1 MKKNRAALKSDPS
14 EVSPPSKAISL
25 GKDDFNAWDPGLLKQ
40 IDALIERARPPE
52 MVEENQDLIRQLIV
66 TALKTENSQLG
77 RRDVKIMARAF
88 RELRYG
94 FRIFK
99 DYRDRRKV
107 TIFGSARTPKTHPEY
122 KSAFTF
128 AQKMA
133 QAGYMAITGAGPGI
147 MQAGNHGAGKN
158 NSFGI
163 NIRLPF
169 EQAANKFISKDPRFI
184 DCRFFF
190 TRKLM
195 FLKEASAAVFFPGGF
210 GTHDEAMET
219 LTLVQTG
226 KADMMPLVFIDAP
239 GGTYW
244 TDWQRYIK
252 RHLLVPKKISP
263 DDLSLYK
270 ITDSVDEAVREI
282 THFYHN
288 FHSMRFVK
296 EVLIIRLHRTI
307 PPKAIAIL
315 SKDFKDICVKG
326 TIQATQAKPEEHDHV
341 GLPRLSIPFD
351 RLHWG
356 RLRLLIDR
364 LNEY

>member
-1 MKKNRAALKSDPS
+1 MADKKQKKKMS
-14 EVSPPSKAISL
+14 EQEE
-25 GKDDFNAWDPGLLKQ
+25 FNAWNPDILKQ
-40 IDALIERARPPE
+40 IDELIERARPAKL
-52 MVEENQDLIRQLIV
+52 EEDNRDLVRQLIV
-66 TALKTENSQLG
+66 TALKTENSKLDRG
-77 RRDVKIMARAF
+77 DVKILARAF

-94 FRIFK
+94 FSIFK
-99 DYRDRRKV
+99 PYRNRRKV

-122 KSAFTF
+122 KQAFEF

-169 EQAANKFISKDPRFI
+169 EQAANEFISKDPLFV

-195 FLKEASAAVFFPGGF
+195 FLKETSAAAFFAGGF

-226 KADMMPLVFIDAP
+226 KADMMPLVFLDIP

-244 TDWQRYIK
+244 KDWNKYIVK
-252 RHLLVPKKISP
+252 HLLKPRKISP
-263 DDLSLYK
+263 EDLSLYK
-270 ITDSVDEAVREI
+270 ITDSVDVAVKEI
-282 THFYHN
+282 TRFYHN
-288 FHSMRFVK
+288 FHSMRFVRN
-296 EVLIIRLHRTI
+296 ELIIRLQRHPEEKVLRALTHE
-307 PPKAIAIL
+307 
-315 SKDFKDICVKG
+315 FHDICTEG
-326 TIQATQAKPEEHDHV
+326 TIQVCDPQPEEHDYLS
-341 GLPRLSIPFD
+341 LPRIRLSFN
-351 RLHWG
+351 RLAWG
-356 RLRLLIDR
+356 RLRQLIDQ
-364 LNEY
+364 LNKH